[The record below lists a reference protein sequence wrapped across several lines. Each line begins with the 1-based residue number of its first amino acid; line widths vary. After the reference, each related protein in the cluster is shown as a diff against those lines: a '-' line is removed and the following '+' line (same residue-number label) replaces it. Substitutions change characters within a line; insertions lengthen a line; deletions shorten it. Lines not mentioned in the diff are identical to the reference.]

1 MQIALPLAEISIS
14 CSSSS
19 SGHLDPA
26 PPRTDDP
33 VMQAALIADIFRMRM
48 VLPPDVETTQHDAAG
63 EMGTQTCC
71 SGFAASQMQLQLL
84 QLQIQEG
91 EGPQW
96 QDGAQGHHDHDVLVA
111 VPLQALQQYHELLSM
126 RVQDHRASAWI
137 RRGCAPK
144 WASCS
149 SQQLLAGSAD

>member
-1 MQIALPLAEISIS
+1 MQTALPLAEISR
-14 CSSSS
+14 SSSS
-19 SGHLDPA
+19 SSAGHPDLA
-26 PPRTDDP
+26 PPSTNDP

-71 SGFAASQMQLQLL
+71 SRIAASQMQLQLL

-91 EGPQW
+91 DGPQW
-96 QDGAQGHHDHDVLVA
+96 QEV
-111 VPLQALQQYHELLSM
+111 ELKDIMTTKSWLPCLYRLFSSTM
-126 RVQDHRASAWI
+126 NFCPCVFRTTML

-144 WASCS
+144 LASCS